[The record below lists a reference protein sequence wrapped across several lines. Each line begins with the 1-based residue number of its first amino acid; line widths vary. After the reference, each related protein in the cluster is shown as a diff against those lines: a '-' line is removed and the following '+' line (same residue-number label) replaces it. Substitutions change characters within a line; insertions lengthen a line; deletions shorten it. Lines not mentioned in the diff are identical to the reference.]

1 MSSLR
6 ESTNKRAD
14 SSVRSLISYELIGL
28 GLMVVYC
35 IIAVNGLTFILI
47 SLLLD
52 FFTYLNEGTMTIAFP
67 VEVMAY
73 AAVIVLMT
81 AFCFQYIAFW
91 IKCLFLPKLFT
102 ARISKFPSFIN
113 PIGYVQDKL
122 ELYQRESNEQN
133 VIQQQ

>member
-35 IIAVNGLTFILI
+35 IITVNGLTFILI
-47 SLLLD
+47 SFLLD
-52 FFTYLNEGTMTIAFP
+52 FFTYLNEKTMTIAFP

-91 IKCLFLPKLFT
+91 IKSLFLPKLFT
-102 ARISKFPSFIN
+102 ARISKFPLFIN

-122 ELYQRESNEQN
+122 ELYQRESNEQS